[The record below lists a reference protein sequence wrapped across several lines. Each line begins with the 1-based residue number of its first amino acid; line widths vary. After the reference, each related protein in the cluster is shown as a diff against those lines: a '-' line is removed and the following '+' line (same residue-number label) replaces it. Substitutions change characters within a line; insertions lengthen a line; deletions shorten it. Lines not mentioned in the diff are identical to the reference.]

1 MGLDLKDED
10 KTLTRSR
17 VNLFQNQ
24 RGVLGS
30 LFKARKKEIKGLSYF
45 LGEHRFSRYRLLM
58 YIIRPDLG
66 YLKVKGRTYGLDILP
81 NVSERLRG
89 LKECNG

>member
-17 VNLFQNQ
+17 GNFFINQ

-30 LFKARKKEIKGLSYF
+30 LLKARKKE
-45 LGEHRFSRYRLLM
+45 
-58 YIIRPDLG
+58 
-66 YLKVKGRTYGLDILP
+66 
-81 NVSERLRG
+81 N
-89 LKECNG
+89 KE